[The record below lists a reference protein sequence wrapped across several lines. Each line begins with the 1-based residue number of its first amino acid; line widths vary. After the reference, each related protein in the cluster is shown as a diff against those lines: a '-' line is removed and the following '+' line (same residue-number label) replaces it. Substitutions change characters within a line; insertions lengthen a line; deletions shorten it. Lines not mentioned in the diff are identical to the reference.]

1 MILLLAWVG
10 VVVDEDPR
18 SLMVGDIRVQT
29 GPHAEVAD
37 GRLYAICIICGQCD
51 WKSRQAQTGP
61 TPRLPDGS
69 LYAPPYT
76 VETLGVL
83 RLEKSPMCALKALR
97 WGESYVKKPDP
108 ARIPSPPAKWNA
120 TGRKTVESLCS
131 FSSRLSRI
139 IRGSRTGV
147 SGLGEGWHADRY
159 Q

>member
-1 MILLLAWVG
+1 MGASINLQNLRTVRL
-10 VVVDEDPR
+10 E
-18 SLMVGDIRVQT
+18 IRATQT

-37 GRLYAICIICGQCD
+37 GRLYAIRIICGQCD

-97 WGESYVKKPDP
+97 MG
-108 ARIPSPPAKWNA
+108 
-120 TGRKTVESLCS
+120 
-131 FSSRLSRI
+131 
-139 IRGSRTGV
+139 
-147 SGLGEGWHADRY
+147 
-159 Q
+159 